1 MLQLNLQFSN
11 NRYVW
16 TSPICYPSSQTT
28 LQIEQDKLQFDDFY
42 IFSSLLFRNQTSSG
56 LCRVFNAAT
65 AVKARNVLGSKR
77 KYSVSEIYTLFIVPV
92 RAKAEI
98 ECLSSWI
105 PVLLKAPLI
114 FLQCNGRMG
123 MIIQCTNHVL

>member
-1 MLQLNLQFSN
+1 MLPLLSMREMFLVLKERFSFGLMSEI
-11 NRYVW
+11 VH
-16 TSPICYPSSQTT
+16 TS
-28 LQIEQDKLQFDDFY
+28 
-42 IFSSLLFRNQTSSG
+42 
-56 LCRVFNAAT
+56 
-65 AVKARNVLGSKR
+65 GSRR
-77 KYSVSEIYTLFIVPV
+77 KYSVFGGLKFIPV

>member
-11 NRYVW
+11 NRDVW

-28 LQIEQDKLQFDDFY
+28 LEIEISYNFMILT
-42 IFSSLLFRNQTSSG
+42 LFFQPLFLNQTSSG

-65 AVKARNVLGSKR
+65 AVNARNVLGSKR

-114 FLQCNGRMG
+114 FLQCNGRTG

>member
-11 NRYVW
+11 NRDVW

-28 LQIEQDKLQFDDFY
+28 LEIEISYNFMILILFFQP
-42 IFSSLLFRNQTSSG
+42 LFRNQTSSG